1 MRLKVCPQVRRRS
14 LCHET
19 SSTALIQI
27 KLQKLKEKDKKG
39 ALNEIRFLASIESPF
54 VVDYKEAFY
63 DEKSEMLCIVM
74 ECANEGDLQVHL
86 PSNLASH
93 KEGPDHQTQNIVG

>member
-1 MRLKVCPQVRRRS
+1 MK
-14 LCHET
+14 
-19 SSTALIQI
+19 QI
-27 KLQKLKEKDKKG
+27 KLQKLKEKDKKN

-74 ECANEGDLQVHL
+74 EFANEGDLQHRIKKAL
-86 PSNLASH
+86 TIKQRIP
-93 KEGPDHQTQNIVG
+93 E